1 MAYHRQG
8 APLRLT
14 TDASSGGIGA
24 ILEQEQEDGSYTPIY
39 YSSRK
44 LGKVEKNDTLNLKEK
59 TLLSDGHVKSSTCS
73 YIGLNSRSILI
84 TSPL

>member
-44 LGKVEKNDTLNLKEK
+44 LGKVEKRYSQFKREDLAVRWACEK
-59 TLLSDGHVKSSTCS
+59 FYL
-73 YIGLNSRSILI
+73 
-84 TSPL
+84 